1 MVNTKEKDPLSI
13 ISMPEY
19 YSNTQATRPVT
30 TLLFDKPRHYG
41 FENLAYIKFDQ
52 KVANYS
58 VFTD

>member
-1 MVNTKEKDPLSI
+1 
-13 ISMPEY
+13 MPEY